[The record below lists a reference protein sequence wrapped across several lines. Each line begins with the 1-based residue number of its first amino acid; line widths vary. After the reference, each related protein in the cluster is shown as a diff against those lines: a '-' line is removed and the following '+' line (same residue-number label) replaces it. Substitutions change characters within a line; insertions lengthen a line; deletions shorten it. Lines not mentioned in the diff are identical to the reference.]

1 MDNRSFFELYCQR
14 TGVARS
20 GFVTDLLK
28 RTLYPHALPF
38 LVLLRAANPNY
49 FNPDL
54 EFIEDISLMRSPTQF
69 AHAVRHFLQHP
80 RNGSFLRNQL
90 RLRISVRR
98 MVTVVNYVRSPN
110 LPEDLMDL
118 LRDDGTHHPFRH
130 DPSGRRPPP
139 PEDIDMGSAGP
150 N

>member
-20 GFVTDLLK
+20 GFVTDLLR

-38 LVLLRAANPNY
+38 LVMLRAADPDY
-49 FNPDL
+49 FNPEY
-54 EFIEDISLMRSPTQF
+54 EFIEDVSLMRRPAQF
-69 AHAVRHFLQHP
+69 AHAVRHFLDHP
-80 RNGSFLRNQL
+80 RNLTFLRDRL

-110 LPEDLMDL
+110 LPPDLMLL
-118 LRDDGTHHPFRH
+118 LRSDGTRHPFRRYE
-130 DPSGRRPPP
+130 SNGPPT
-139 PEDIDMGSAGP
+139 DNDWGSTGP